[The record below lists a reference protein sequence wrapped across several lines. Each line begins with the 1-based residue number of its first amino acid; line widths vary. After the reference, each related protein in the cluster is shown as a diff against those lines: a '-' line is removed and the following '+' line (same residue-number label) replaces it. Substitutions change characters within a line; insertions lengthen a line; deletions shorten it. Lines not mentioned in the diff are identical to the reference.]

1 MTKKE
6 NQEISNAINDITETV
21 KYHMDELKKLIIE
34 YFSDELQ
41 HDETPSGALRR
52 NQIRKKLLEFANK

>member
-1 MTKKE
+1 MTE
-6 NQEISNAINDITETV
+6 QEDIEIRNAINDITEIV
-21 KYHMDELKKLIIE
+21 KYHIDELKKLIIE

-41 HDETPSGALRR
+41 HDETPAGALRR